1 MQWPDRR
8 VRRVKLR
15 DLYILRAVA
24 EHGSMAKAA
33 EHLAISHPVISKAIS
48 ELEHALG
55 VRLLDRSSRGVEPTT
70 YGEALL
76 KCGIAVFDD
85 VLQGLNHID
94 FLAKAGSGELR
105 VGCPEAMAAGLLPVI
120 AGQFSQQYPNARLH
134 VVYAD
139 TASAQFDQLR
149 ERRVHLLLGTM
160 PRPFAEEDLVAE
172 HLFDEKIV
180 VVAGVHSGW
189 ARRRRLMVADLLQD
203 EHWVLA
209 PTDSVPGRI
218 RAEVFAAD
226 GLPTPKGAIFSL
238 SIHLT
243 IGLAA
248 SGRFIALMP
257 RSVARFH
264 PGRGA
269 LKILPVV
276 NLPQFR
282 VAVGIITV
290 KNRTISPLAEHFIA
304 CARKAADLLAKD
316 T

>member
-70 YGEALL
+70 YGDALL
-76 KCGIAVFDD
+76 RCGIAVFDD

-120 AGQFSQQYPNARLH
+120 AEQFSKQYPNARLH
-134 VVYAD
+134 VAYAD

-149 ERRVHLLLGTM
+149 ERRVDMLLGTM

-189 ARRRRLMVADLLQD
+189 ARRRRLTFADLLQD

-218 RAEVFAAD
+218 RAEVFAAAR
-226 GLPTPKGAIFSL
+226 LPLPSGSIFSL
-238 SIHLT
+238 SIHLSVA
-243 IGLAA
+243 LVA

-276 NLPQFR
+276 NLPRFR

-304 CARKAADLLAKD
+304 CACKAADLLAKD